1 MKRADRLRLF
11 FVCSLTIL
19 SMPMI
24 VINTFGNG
32 QIEAHQLLD
41 LSLTTIGNLGDR
53 HNISCT
59 PPSLS
64 LCP

>member
-1 MKRADRLRLF
+1 
-11 FVCSLTIL
+11 
-19 SMPMI
+19 MPML

-53 HNISCT
+53 HNVTCMALRIGWAFTRDSCNE
-59 PPSLS
+59 L
-64 LCP
+64 LL